1 MSVALEAKLEET
13 RNFVVR
19 EYQRRTRSPL
29 WLTKR
34 LEPSCRGDT
43 RTTTYFEP
51 YPLYMERGIG
61 CRLIDLDGSTYLDL
75 LSNYTSMIHGH
86 AHPHHGAV
94 AEQLQKGT
102 AFGSAIEAQTRLAT
116 ELCERL
122 PSLQSVRFCNSGTE
136 ATMSA
141 IRAAKAFTGR
151 AKILKMEGGYHGS
164 HDAVEV
170 SVSPSA
176 ELAGPAHAPH
186 SVPGPG
192 LFAGITGEVL
202 VAPFNDTES
211 TAKIIDRH
219 AKDLAAVIVEPVQ
232 GAAGVIPATQEY
244 MTFLR
249 EATARCGALLIFD
262 EVVTIRLNYGGAQ
275 AMYGIR
281 PDLTALGKI
290 IGGGFPIGAFGGRK
304 DIMAQYDPRARK
316 LRQSGTYNGNAISM
330 VAGLAAMQVLTSGE
344 IERLNGLGDRLRSA
358 LNGVLG
364 DFGIDAYV
372 VGTGSLSQLRL
383 FAPRT
388 IRNYRDA
395 LPGSNAANAV
405 NAAYELLHLALTSQ
419 GFFGASRGEYAISTP
434 MTEVE
439 IAHAVGSFRSAL
451 GESLTSSRPSASMSR
466 RDVDEEFK
474 DSHHLRCHRRGQ
486 YGAKERQG
494 SRHS

>member
-1 MSVALEAKLEET
+1 MALEAKLEET
-13 RNFVVR
+13 RDFVVR
-19 EYQRRTRSPL
+19 EYQRRTPKSALAHQAARGVMPG
-29 WLTKR
+29 
-34 LEPSCRGDT
+34 GDT

-61 CRLIDLDGSTYLDL
+61 CRLFDLDGSTYLDW

-86 AHPHHGAV
+86 AHPRILGAV

-102 AFGSAIEAQTRLAT
+102 AFGSAIEAQTQLAT
-116 ELCERL
+116 ELRERL

-164 HDAVEV
+164 HDAAEV

-192 LFAGITGEVL
+192 LFAGITAEVL
-202 VAPFNDTES
+202 VAPFNDIES
-211 TAKIIDRH
+211 TARIIDRH
-219 AKDLAAVIVEPVQ
+219 AQDLAAVIVEPVQ

-262 EVVTIRLNYGGAQ
+262 EVVTLRLNYGGAQ

-316 LRQSGTYNGNAISM
+316 LRQAGTYNGNAISM
-330 VAGLAAMQVLTSGE
+330 VAGLAAMQVLTSAE
-344 IERLNGLGDRLRSA
+344 IERLNGLGDRLRVA
-358 LNGVLG
+358 LNGVLR

-383 FAPRT
+383 FAPRN

-405 NAAYELLHLALTSQ
+405 NAAYELLHLALVSR

-439 IAHAVGSFRSAL
+439 IAHAAGSFRSAL
-451 GESLTSSRPSASMSR
+451 EGIADFLKA
-466 RDVDEEFK
+466 VGKHACEEK
-474 DSHHLRCHRRGQ
+474 S
-486 YGAKERQG
+486 
-494 SRHS
+494 